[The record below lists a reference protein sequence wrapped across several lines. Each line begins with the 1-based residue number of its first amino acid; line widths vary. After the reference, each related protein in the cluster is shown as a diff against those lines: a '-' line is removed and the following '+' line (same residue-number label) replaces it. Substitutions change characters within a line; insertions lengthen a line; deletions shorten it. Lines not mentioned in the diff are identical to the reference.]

1 MIRRRHPW
9 FDAGWPVFAGLVAAT
24 GVLAAYQS
32 LGLVA
37 VVVAFVLVE
46 LSVAP
51 TAWSIVTE
59 MGKPGRPAIFEI
71 APAFGL
77 GVVSLMGL
85 VEAIGVW
92 SLLVV
97 TLLLLTSPLVSR
109 QGRERVRERYG
120 SDRSQTR
127 RSFDEIVAHGWT
139 MPAPEDDPER

>member
-1 MIRRRHPW
+1 MSRRRHPW

-24 GVLAAYQS
+24 GVIAAYQS
-32 LGLVA
+32 LGLLA

-51 TAWSIVTE
+51 TAWSIITE
-59 MGKPGRPAIFEI
+59 WGRPGRPAIFEI

-77 GVVSLMGL
+77 VVVSLMGL

-92 SLLVV
+92 SLLALALV
-97 TLLLLTSPLVSR
+97 LLTSPLVTR
-109 QGRERVRERYG
+109 RGRDRVRDRYG
-120 SDRSQTR
+120 STRSQTR

-139 MPAPEDDPER
+139 QSAPEDDSER